1 MEGSYTEN
9 KIEKKRRTGED
20 PALFFSQ
27 TDPIFD
33 SSQKKKMAHPLI
45 LQGL

>member
-1 MEGSYTEN
+1 MVEKMGT
-9 KIEKKRRTGED
+9 IEYN
-20 PALFFSQ
+20 
-27 TDPIFD
+27 PIFD